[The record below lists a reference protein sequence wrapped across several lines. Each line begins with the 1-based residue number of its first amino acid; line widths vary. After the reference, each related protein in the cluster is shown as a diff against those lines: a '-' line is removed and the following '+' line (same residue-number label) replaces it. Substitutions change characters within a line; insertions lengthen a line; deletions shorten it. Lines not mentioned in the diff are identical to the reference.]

1 MRLGITVHQSHS
13 ARYWQLSL
21 LILAAGTIYPIPYI
35 RQNFENSMLETFRM
49 TQAQLGEC
57 SSLLGLMFFLTYA
70 PSGWLADRFKPN
82 KLLAFSMAGTGLL
95 ALWLATAPP
104 IAHIK
109 VIFLGLGITSGLTLW
124 GSLIKTTS
132 LLAPHDQQ
140 GRYFGLLESGRGI
153 VEALLA
159 TIALA
164 LFAFYLEELMADT
177 STAMTVVINFYGG
190 TALALS
196 PLILLFLQTPERAA
210 ADPAR
215 HHGLGGTWADIT
227 VLIGNQSVWLSGLV
241 ILIGYQLFWVTY
253 SFAGLLESVFG
264 LSAITVGTITVARLW
279 MRPIGPLVAGFLG
292 DKFHAVRFLSWL
304 LLAAAIALVSM
315 PLLPLGAGLI
325 VLLPIVLIVSLLTFG
340 IRGIYW
346 ATLDDCNVSA
356 PTRGLAIGL
365 ISVLAYTPDIYVPM
379 VQALCL
385 SIWEGK
391 AGYAAYYS
399 VFASTGVLGFWAA
412 RRLVKISEQSS
423 G

>member
-391 AGYAAYYS
+391 GG
-399 VFASTGVLGFWAA
+399 VCCLLQCICKHWRTGLLG
-412 RRLVKISEQSS
+412 

>member
-391 AGYAAYYS
+391 GG
-399 VFASTGVLGFWAA
+399 VCCLLQRICRHWRTGLLG
-412 RRLVKISEQSS
+412 